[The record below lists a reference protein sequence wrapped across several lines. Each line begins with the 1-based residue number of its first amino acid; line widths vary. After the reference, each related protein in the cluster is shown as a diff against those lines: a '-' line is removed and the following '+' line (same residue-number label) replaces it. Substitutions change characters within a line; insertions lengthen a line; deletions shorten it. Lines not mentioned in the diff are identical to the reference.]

1 MRTPGDVAK
10 AFAANSDI
18 VMIGGMLAGTD
29 EMEGDVISKF
39 YLTGE
44 YDVKNNKP
52 LVEEKKFKVW
62 FGMSSETAQEKY
74 MAGMKEYRTSEGR
87 TEEVPYIGPV
97 QNVINDILGGLRSA
111 GTYIGAKGMKQ
122 FGKCATLL
130 RVTKQHNRF

>member
-1 MRTPGDVAK
+1 
-10 AFAANSDI
+10 
-18 VMIGGMLAGTD
+18 MIGGMLAGTD